1 MYCTSLYNIQEDQ
14 KSHTWW
20 SFWNL
25 SFYFRFVLRGWHQI
39 DKKLT
44 TKDNMHGEIWSP
56 SQPFFGRHA
65 TLGGALRDILKT
77 AANETRG
84 YQIN

>member
-1 MYCTSLYNIQEDQ
+1 
-14 KSHTWW
+14 
-20 SFWNL
+20 
-25 SFYFRFVLRGWHQI
+25 
-39 DKKLT
+39 
-44 TKDNMHGEIWSP
+44 MHGEIWFP
-56 SQPFFGRHA
+56 SQTFFGRHA